1 MELPPILVKMNNNS
15 VTRLHIGMV
24 TSNGIYIQ
32 GRTTSMD
39 QIDAR
44 LLILLQEDARM
55 TISDLSKQ
63 LSLSRPS
70 VTERLHRLQE
80 RGIIQGFTAIVSPSA
95 IGRSIMLMIQIS
107 DLKVSASEW
116 EKMIVQEEDVIEC
129 HRVTGEI
136 GYIIKAAVNGRAAPA
151 RGSTDGVQL
160 CEYVGGADFTC

>member
-1 MELPPILVKMNNNS
+1 
-15 VTRLHIGMV
+15 
-24 TSNGIYIQ
+24 
-32 GRTTSMD
+32 MD
-39 QIDAR
+39 HIDAR
-44 LLILLQEDARM
+44 LLTLLQEDARM

-136 GYIIKAAVNGRAAPA
+136 GYIIKAAV
-151 RGSTDGVQL
+151 DGMEGLRQL
-160 CEYVGGADFTC
+160 VDRLMVYSYVNTSVVLTSPVERRHVLPVNVEE

>member
-1 MELPPILVKMNNNS
+1 
-15 VTRLHIGMV
+15 
-24 TSNGIYIQ
+24 
-32 GRTTSMD
+32 MD

-44 LLILLQEDARM
+44 LLTLLQEDARM

-107 DLKVSASEW
+107 DLKVSANEW

-136 GYIIKAAVNGRAAPA
+136 GYIIKAAVNGMEGLR
-151 RGSTDGVQL
+151 QL
-160 CEYVGGADFTC
+160 VDRLMVYSYVNTSVVLTSPVERRHVLPVNVEE

>member
-1 MELPPILVKMNNNS
+1 
-15 VTRLHIGMV
+15 
-24 TSNGIYIQ
+24 
-32 GRTTSMD
+32 MD
-39 QIDAR
+39 HIDAR
-44 LLILLQEDARM
+44 LLTLLQEDARM

-80 RGIIQGFTAIVSPSA
+80 RGVIQGFTAIVSPAA
-95 IGRSIMLMIQIS
+95 IGRSILLMIQIS

-136 GYIIKAAVNGRAAPA
+136 GYIIKAAV
-151 RGSTDGVQL
+151 DGMEGLRQL
-160 CEYVGGADFTC
+160 VDRLMVYSYVNTSVVLTSPVERRHVLPVNVEE

>member
-1 MELPPILVKMNNNS
+1 
-15 VTRLHIGMV
+15 
-24 TSNGIYIQ
+24 
-32 GRTTSMD
+32 MD
-39 QIDAR
+39 HIDAR
-44 LLILLQEDARM
+44 LLTLLQEDARM

-80 RGIIQGFTAIVSPSA
+80 RGVIQGFTAIVSPAA
-95 IGRSIMLMIQIS
+95 IGRSILLMIQIS

-136 GYIIKAAVNGRAAPA
+136 GYMIKAAV
-151 RGSTDGVQL
+151 DGMEGLRQL
-160 CEYVGGADFTC
+160 VDRLMVYSYVNTSVVLTSPVERRHVLPVNVEE